1 MPIMSGML
9 NRKGIRHAHAR
20 TVSRLKYENS
30 KKTTSEASKYPNLV
44 LAITIL
50 HSILLYLEGAASKYS
65 IHWSEALRPSQSL
78 ERVARST
85 IARGRESR
93 SGHRWVNIRS
103 ARSVW
108 PTSLKRFSWGGR
120 AQFDLPPCPKQDFQ
134 ADGSNSR
141 WRIS

>member
-50 HSILLYLEGAASKYS
+50 HSIL
-65 IHWSEALRPSQSL
+65 WSEALRPSQSL